1 MQAIEVAR
9 RPAPTID
16 RRATVG
22 EVARVMANEG
32 IRALVIEEDGR
43 PTGIVTDRDLVVRAL
58 ARGLPV
64 ETPVESVMTRDPL
77 TLEASTSLTTA
88 YLALRERGVRQAPVV
103 ERGRVVGLLVLD
115 DLEGELTA
123 ELSHLV
129 LPTDDRP
136 F

>member
-1 MQAIEVAR
+1 
-9 RPAPTID
+9 
-16 RRATVG
+16 
-22 EVARVMANEG
+22 MANEG

>member
-1 MQAIEVAR
+1 MQAMEAAR
-9 RPAPTID
+9 RPPPTAD

-32 IRALVIEEDGR
+32 IRALVIEEDGQ

-64 ETPVESVMTRDPL
+64 ETLVESVMTRDPL
-77 TLEASTSLTTA
+77 PLEASTSLTTA
-88 YLALRERGVRQAPVV
+88 YLPLRELGVRQAPLV
-103 ERGRVVGLLVLD
+103 ERGRVVGLLALD

-123 ELSHLV
+123 DLV
-129 LPTDDRP
+129 LPRDDRS
-136 F
+136 FA